1 MKSSSQNGNS
11 LFHTTLFGGSNK
23 NSTNIPK
30 RPSTSDE
37 KSSNSKAP
45 FTRKASF
52 TTPTSRGRNPS
63 QSIPNFTLS
72 PPRRNETVPPTLRS
86 KPSLTLIT
94 GKDFEQA
101 RPRSANHPQDDYN
114 DFLSANSITT
124 SATRPRVESW
134 SSTAAYNDMIV
145 ASYSR
150 DNPARTTFSN
160 GGYPLP
166 ASYGVHGPQSPT
178 LETITYQHIQEMAS
192 KRISTLDYL
201 RKACVLSFL
210 PRISF
215 AVRLKKK
222 KFKLTRCTK

>member
-37 KSSNSKAP
+37 KTSASNSKTP
-45 FTRKASF
+45 FARKASF

-63 QSIPNFTLS
+63 QTTIPNFTLS
-72 PPRRNETVPPTLRS
+72 PPRRNETVPPSLRS

-94 GKDFEQA
+94 GKDYEQA

-114 DFLSANSITT
+114 EFVSATSSNT
-124 SATRPRVESW
+124 SARPRVESW
-134 SSTAAYNDMIV
+134 SSTAAYSNMIV
-145 ASYSR
+145 APYTR
-150 DNPARTTFSN
+150 DNPPRTTFSN

-166 ASYGVHGPQSPT
+166 TATSFGPQSPT

-201 RKACVLSFL
+201 RKACVSTLVQSF
-210 PRISF
+210 F
-215 AVRLKKK
+215 
-222 KFKLTRCTK
+222 